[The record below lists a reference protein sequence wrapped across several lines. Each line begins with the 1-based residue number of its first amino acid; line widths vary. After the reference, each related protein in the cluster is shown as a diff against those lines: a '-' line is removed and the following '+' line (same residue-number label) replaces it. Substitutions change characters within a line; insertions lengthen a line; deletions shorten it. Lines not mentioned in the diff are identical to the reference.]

1 MADVNVKLD
10 ALCFSKNEKC
20 VMLMLQKSVLCLSSK
35 LRLLDPFLLQNN
47 PIIC

>member
-35 LRLLDPFLLQNN
+35 YDFWIPFFFRIS
-47 PIIC
+47 P